1 MVRSPKKRQPY
12 PNPAQHKVCAAEVI
26 LLCEKLE
33 AACVA
38 RASADSSLDL
48 VHKLHAF
55 RAAVS
60 MYPLNVLIFG
70 LCASSASTPPILVD
84 PPPWELFGS
93 VYFSYCIVKRQL
105 PSLYIM

>member
-38 RASADSSLDL
+38 QAITY
-48 VHKLHAF
+48 
-55 RAAVS
+55 VS

-84 PPPWELFGS
+84 PHL
-93 VYFSYCIVKRQL
+93 KRQL
-105 PSLYIM
+105 PSLYIMR